1 MHAVKVAA
9 VGKGDVGIR
18 RGRKP
23 RLLRLAAGGS
33 YEVLLHGPDICFV
46 SSVWICK
53 ILNGV
58 TVHY

>member
-9 VGKGDVGIR
+9 VGKGGVGIR

-23 RLLRLAAGGS
+23 RLLRLAAGSS
-33 YEVLLHGPDICFV
+33 YEVLLYGPKYFV

-58 TVHY
+58 TVAY